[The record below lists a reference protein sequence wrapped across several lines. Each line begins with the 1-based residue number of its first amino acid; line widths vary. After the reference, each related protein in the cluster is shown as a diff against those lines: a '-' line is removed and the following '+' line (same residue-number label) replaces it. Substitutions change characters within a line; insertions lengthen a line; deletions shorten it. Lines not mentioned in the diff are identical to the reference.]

1 MTHSEKATKLVESFE
16 GLETTA
22 YRDQRDIWTIG
33 YGHTSGV
40 KEGMTCTPAQ
50 ANTWLNQ
57 DLATADHAVNAY
69 ITADL
74 TQNMFDALVS
84 FTFNVGAGNLEHSTL
99 RQLLNGGSKLAA
111 ADQFLVWNHTNGVVN
126 AGLTRRRQAERSLF
140 LQP

>member
-1 MTHSEKATKLVESFE
+1 MTHSENATKLVEQFE

-22 YRDQRDIWTIG
+22 YRDQREIWTIG
-33 YGHTSGV
+33 YGHTAGV
-40 KEGMTCTPAQ
+40 KEGDTCTKAQ
-50 ANTWLNQ
+50 AEQWLNA
-57 DLATADHAVNAY
+57 DMATADRAVNAY

-74 TQNMFDALVS
+74 TQNQFDALVS

-99 RQLLNGGSKLAA
+99 ARLLNSGSRIAA
-111 ADQFLVWNHTNGVVN
+111 ADQFLVWNHTNGQVN